1 MFIYISYKKSL
12 LRYFVLL
19 YEVIKKTF
27 KKTLYSPIFVLL
39 LIYNF
44 DVVSERLLNSKKIF
58 RNDASIRKGGDNL
71 ENSVYKLNHR
81 HPLCRINGT
90 INN

>member
-27 KKTLYSPIFVLL
+27 KKTLYSPIFVD
-39 LIYNF
+39 NF
-44 DVVSERLLNSKKIF
+44 DSF
-58 RNDASIRKGGDNL
+58 RSD
-71 ENSVYKLNHR
+71 
-81 HPLCRINGT
+81 C
-90 INN
+90 